1 MIKTI
6 KETKLTWINID
17 QMDDEVLSFL
27 KQNYNFHQ
35 LDLEDIQSEV
45 HTPKIDIYKNYLFLV
60 LHFPEWNHQE
70 KKVEISKIDFFVGD
84 DFVITVS
91 HGKSKEIKSFFY
103 RCMKNRRTRSDWM
116 GQSSGYLLYHIAE
129 SLFHESRAILNNIG
143 KHVSLM
149 ENEIFAGEQRVETI
163 RELAIH
169 RRNILTFRRIIDPER
184 YLISNLS
191 HIRKPFLDA
200 TLSLYFDDVRD
211 YLDRIWAIIESYK
224 DTIQGLHTTVESLI
238 NQRTNRVISI
248 LTAISVALLPLNLLA
263 SIYGMNID
271 GLPFAHQPLAVM
283 TFFTAVLLIILLT
296 IVVARNKKWL

>member
-1 MIKTI
+1 MTIKTI
-6 KETKLTWINID
+6 KENNQTWINIE
-17 QMDDEVLSFL
+17 QVDEEALLFL

-60 LHFPEWNHQE
+60 LHFPEWNHQG

-84 DFVITVS
+84 GFVITVY
-91 HGKSKEIKSFFY
+91 HGKNKEIKNFFY
-103 RCMKNRRTRSDWM
+103 RCLKNHRTKSDWM
-116 GQSSGYLLYHIAE
+116 GQSSGYLLYHIIE

-149 ENEIFAGEQRVETI
+149 EDEIFANEQRVETI
-163 RELAIH
+163 KELAIH

-191 HIRKPFLDA
+191 HIRKPFLDE

-211 YLDRIWAIIESYK
+211 YLDQIWAIIESYK

-248 LTAISVALLPLNLLA
+248 LTVISVALLPLNLLA

-271 GLPFAHQPLAVM
+271 SLPFAHKPLTILGIFSV
-283 TFFTAVLLIILLT
+283 VLVVILLT
-296 IVVARNKKWL
+296 IIVARNRK